1 MKSRKRKRS
10 GLRPLFGVLLLGAL
24 AFGAYRGYQVYGPST
39 GHVSE
44 AELFGV
50 SGERTAIMYNYELQ
64 SAHALC
70 RNGEAYFPVE
80 WVRTILNKRFYWDV
94 EEALLV
100 YALPDQ
106 IVKMP
111 CDSAEEAE
119 NTSFFMEENKL
130 WLSASLIQSYTD
142 IRMEPFLDGEV
153 KRIFVETWE
162 EADTVAGARG
172 RTVLRSRP
180 SRKGDIVAEI
190 QENERLRYIPDH
202 PNAATDTERWQ
213 RVMTADGRTGYVSLR
228 KMFQTEELATENP
241 FVAPEYTS
249 LRMENDV
256 LLGWHQVTT
265 AEANQY
271 IGKITEK
278 AAGLNVVSP
287 TWFSLRGN
295 EGDYVSLASRSYVD
309 AAHAKGLQVW
319 ALLDNFDSS
328 VTLGTALKRT
338 SVRERLIAGLMEE
351 AERCGLD
358 GINIDFELLRKDAVK
373 QYLQFMR
380 ELSVACRTRG
390 LYLSVDVPNP
400 ASYNWHYDR
409 EELGV
414 FCDYVINMGYDE
426 HTSGDE
432 MGSTASLGFFSDG
445 IERSLKEVPKEKLV
459 AGLPFYTRIWRQE
472 KGGALTSEAVT
483 MRTAAEWIETYQ
495 IPLSWDDSVGQ
506 YTGKRVTD
514 NGSIQYIWVED
525 VRSLE
530 LKINEIRK
538 NGLAGTACWR
548 LGQEDEAVWALWE
561 EYE

>member
-1 MKSRKRKRS
+1 MKSRKKKRG
-10 GLRPLFGVLLLGAL
+10 GLKLLLSMLLLGAL
-24 AFGAYRGYQVYGPST
+24 VFGVYRGYQVYGPSSEYI
-39 GHVSE
+39 SE

-50 SGERTAIMYNYELQ
+50 SGDRTAIMYNYELQ
-64 SAHALC
+64 SAYALC

-80 WVRTILNKRFYWDV
+80 WVQTILNKRFYWD
-94 EEALLV
+94 EEETLLV

-106 IVKMP
+106 IVKMTY
-111 CDSAEEAE
+111 DSMDETGKAL
-119 NTSFFMEENKL
+119 FFMEENKL

-142 IRMEPFLDGEV
+142 IRMEPFLDEDV
-153 KRIFVETWE
+153 KRIFVGTWE
-162 EADTVAGARG
+162 EADTVAGTRG
-172 RTVLRSRP
+172 KTVLRSRP
-180 SRKGDIVAEI
+180 SRKGDIVAAI
-190 QENERLRYIPDH
+190 QKNERLRYIPDH
-202 PNAATDTERWQ
+202 PNATTDTERWQ

-228 KMFQTEELATENP
+228 KMFQTEEIAVDNS

-249 LRMENDV
+249 LQMENNV

-271 IGKITEK
+271 LGKMTEK

-328 VTLGTALKRT
+328 VTLGTMLKRT

-351 AERCGLD
+351 AERCNLD

-380 ELSVACRTRG
+380 ELSVACRVRG

-432 MGSTASLGFFSDG
+432 MGSTASLGFFAGG
-445 IERSLKEVPKEKLV
+445 IERSLKEIPKEKLV
-459 AGLPFYTRIWRQE
+459 AGLPFYTRIWKKA
-472 KGGALTSEAVT
+472 KGNVLTSEAVT
-483 MRTAAEWIETYQ
+483 MRKAAEWIDQYQ

-514 NGSIQYIWVED
+514 DGSIQYIWMED
-525 VRSLE
+525 TRSLE

-538 NGLAGTACWR
+538 NDIAGTACWR
-548 LGQEDEAVWALWE
+548 LGQEDEAVWELMGGI
-561 EYE
+561 